1 MRFLSDDGK
10 VFNTLDEC
18 KSHEAEVKKK
28 SIEEKEK
35 EKEFRKLTSRADSI
49 VEDINQWTE
58 DFDKFENKYGTND
71 KIFIKYGKDF
81 NSFLEI
87 LKELL

>member
-35 EKEFRKLTSRADSI
+35 EFTKLSSRADSI
-49 VEDINQWTE
+49 VEDINQWME

-71 KIFIKYGKDF
+71 KIFIKYAKDF

-87 LKELL
+87 LKELI